1 MAALTALTI
10 SLLGFIS
17 PRAGPGVGGLSR
29 AAAPRQAV
37 ALSSGFGTKKIVGKG
52 APGKSKPGAYEKL
65 QQKSGLPEYSVFVR
79 ADEGVDW
86 RSAGVLCVPRT
97 ASVSEAVA
105 KAIYS
110 RENELCAAV
119 AKLHRDLAGLAVA
132 GGTLQFG
139 FRSSEFEADPIVMVT
154 REMGADKKNFLQKVG
169 RLARSPREP
178 SARAPPPAAGAAV
191 RSAPHA
197 LPSRGPR
204 APRRSS
210 SRTSTT
216 RSTPRTSE
224 RLSPE
229 LAAAASPLRRRS
241 RAL

>member
-79 ADEGVDW
+79 ADEGADW
-86 RSAGVLCVPRT
+86 RAAGVLCVPRT

-169 RLARSPREP
+169 RRARSLREP
-178 SARAPPPAAGAAV
+178 SARAD
-191 RSAPHA
+191 
-197 LPSRGPR
+197 PSRGWRRGALNPAR
-204 APRRSS
+204 APL
-210 SRTSTT
+210 
-216 RSTPRTSE
+216 PRPARPAPQFVEDLNNPINTE
-224 RLSPE
+224 DQ
-229 LAAAASPLRRRS
+229 
-241 RAL
+241 